1 MKPSLTTPVRFLFA
15 VLAVALPFARAAG
28 AELRTRNVVL
38 VTLDGARTQE
48 IFGGLDLEVLRS
60 TLKKDSKIEES
71 ASHRRFWAPTPEE
84 RREKLM
90 PFLWG
95 TLLARHGSIAGNRSK
110 GSRARITN
118 RHRFSYPGY
127 SEILT
132 GRARDE
138 EIRSNDK
145 IQNPHPTVL
154 EILRRELRVDPRGV
168 AAFAS
173 WDVLDVI
180 VEHEAGSITANA
192 GYEPYDHPDPII
204 RELSRL
210 QREASTPWETVRH
223 DYYTWRFARAHL
235 ETHRPRVVYIGFG
248 ETDDWAHDGNYER
261 VLDALHRTDGYLR
274 DLWGLLEASE
284 EYRDRTTLLIST
296 DHGRGDTTADW
307 KDHGEKVEGAQ
318 HIWIACFGP
327 DTIERGEWRDAPEV
341 RQDQIAATMCA
352 LLGFDAGAILPEA
365 APPILRFIKE
375 K

>member
-1 MKPSLTTPVRFLFA
+1 MISKRLALVF
-15 VLAVALPFARAAG
+15 LAVALLFERATG

-38 VTLDGARTQE
+38 ITLDGARTQE
-48 IFGGLDLEVLRS
+48 IFAGLDADVLRS
-60 TLKKDSKIEES
+60 TLKKDAKIEES

-90 PFLWG
+90 PFLWK
-95 TLLARHGSIAGNRSK
+95 TLLVRHGSIAGNRWK
-110 GSRARITN
+110 GSQVRIVN

-132 GRARDE
+132 GRARDD

-154 EILRRELRVDPRGV
+154 EVLRRELRVDPRGV

-180 VEHEAGSITANA
+180 VEHEAGAITANS
-192 GYEPYDHPDPII
+192 GYEPYDHSDPIV

-210 QREASTPWETVRH
+210 QREAPTPWETVRH
-223 DYYTWRFARAHL
+223 DTYTWRFARAHL
-235 ETHRPRVVYIGFG
+235 ETHRPRVLYIGLG
-248 ETDDWAHDGNYER
+248 ETDDWAHDGNYDR

-274 DLWGLLEASE
+274 ELWSLLEESE
-284 EYRDRTTLLIST
+284 GYRGRTTLLIST

-318 HIWIACFGP
+318 YTWIACFGP
-327 DTIERGEWRDAPEV
+327 DTAERGEWRDAPEV
-341 RQDQIAATMCA
+341 RPDQIAATMCA
-352 LLGFDAGAILPEA
+352 LMGFDPTALLPEA
-365 APPILRFIKE
+365 APPIQRFIGGKTD
-375 K
+375 